1 MSNWSGFWRFTVR
14 RALIGLLQIAILLG
28 LIFVLSMLMPG
39 DAADVQSS
47 DLTSAAQRDRTRA
60 VLGLDVAPL
69 ERFLTWAGHALTG
82 DLGMSYARGEP
93 VHAVITEPFLISAAL
108 AVLTTLLL
116 IPVGFGAGFLAGLRP
131 GSLWDRAITT
141 VSIGLESIP
150 DFILAVVLVTYVAI
164 GLRWFPATF
173 VGVDLHQAM
182 THPAHLVLP
191 LTVMVAR
198 VGAPLVRL
206 VRAGV
211 IDTMAAPYVIQA
223 QRHGVPRWSLLLRH
237 VAPNALAPA
246 MQDLGR
252 TGDGLLSGV
261 LVVEAIF
268 VMPGVATTLL
278 DAIGNRDQPV
288 ILAVLLVTGIAAIVI
303 NSLID
308 LAGAR
313 MVPTRART

>member
-1 MSNWSGFWRFTVR
+1 M
-14 RALIGLLQIAILLG
+14 QIAILLG
-28 LIFVLSMLMPG
+28 LIFMLSLLMPG

-47 DLTSAAQRDRTRA
+47 DLTSAAQRDQTRA

-69 ERFLTWAGHALTG
+69 ERFLTWSGHALTG
-82 DLGMSYARGEP
+82 DLGTSYARGVP
-93 VHAVITEPFLISAAL
+93 VHSVITEPFLISAAL
-108 AVLTTLLL
+108 ALLTTMLL

-131 GSLWDRAITT
+131 GSLRDRAITT
-141 VSIGLESIP
+141 VSIGLDSIP
-150 DFILAVVLVTYVAI
+150 DFILAVVLITYVAI

-173 VGVDLHQAM
+173 VGVDLQQAM

-211 IDTMAAPYVIQA
+211 IDTMAAPYIIQA
-223 QRHGVPRWSLLLRH
+223 QRHGVPRGSLLLRH

-288 ILAVLLVTGIAAIVI
+288 ILAVLLVTGVAAIVI

-308 LAGAR
+308 LAGTR
-313 MVPTRART
+313 MVPTGARA

>member
-1 MSNWSGFWRFTVR
+1 MGFWRFVFR
-14 RALIGLLQIAILLG
+14 RALIGLLQMAILLG
-28 LIFVLSMLMPG
+28 LIFALSLLMPG

-47 DLTSAAQRDRTRA
+47 DLTSAAQRDETRA

-69 ERFLTWAGHALTG
+69 QRFLTWCEHAITG

-93 VHAVITEPFLISAAL
+93 VSSVITEPFLVSAVLAAL
-108 AVLTTLLL
+108 TTILL
-116 IPVGFGAGFLAGLRP
+116 IPIGFGAGFLAGLRP
-131 GSLWDRAITT
+131 GSLWDRIITT
-141 VSIGLESIP
+141 ISVALDSIP
-150 DFILAVVLVTYVAI
+150 DFVLAVVLIAYLAL
-164 GLRWFPATF
+164 GLRLFPATF
-173 VGVDLHQAM
+173 VGVGLREAM

-198 VGAPLVRL
+198 ISAPLVRL

-211 IDTMAAPYVIQA
+211 IDTMTAPYIVA
-223 QRHGVPRWSLLLRH
+223 ARRHGVPRWSLLLRH

-252 TGDGLLSGV
+252 TGDSLLSGV

-288 ILAVLLVTGIAAIVI
+288 ILAVLLITGLAAIVI
-303 NSLID
+303 NGLID

-313 MVPTRART
+313 MVPSRARA

>member
-1 MSNWSGFWRFTVR
+1 MDFWPGFWRFAAR
-14 RALIGLLQIAILLG
+14 RSLIGLLQVAILLG
-28 LIFVLSMLMPG
+28 LVFVLSLLMPG

-47 DLTSAAQRDRTRA
+47 DLTSAAQREQTRA
-60 VLGLDVAPL
+60 ILGLDVAPL
-69 ERFLTWAGHALTG
+69 QRFLAWLGQVISG
-82 DLGMSYARGEP
+82 DLGISYARGES
-93 VHAVITEPFLISAAL
+93 VSAVIVEPFLVSAAL
-108 AVLTTLLL
+108 AVLTTVLLV
-116 IPVGFGAGFLAGLRP
+116 PVGLGAGFAAGLRP
-131 GSLWDRAITT
+131 GSIRDRIITT
-141 VSIGLESIP
+141 VSVGLDSIP
-150 DFILAVVLVTYVAI
+150 DFVLAVVLIAYLAI
-164 GLRWFPATF
+164 GLQFFPATF
-173 VGVDLHQAM
+173 VGVGLHEVM

-211 IDTMAAPYVIQA
+211 IDTMTAPYIVA
-223 QRHGVPRWSLLLRH
+223 ARRHGVPRWSLLLRH

-252 TGDGLLSGV
+252 TGDSLLSGV

-288 ILAVLLVTGIAAIVI
+288 ILAVLLVTGVAAIAV
-303 NSLID
+303 NTLID

-313 MVPTRART
+313 MVPGRARA

>member
-1 MSNWSGFWRFTVR
+1 MGPLAGFSRFAAR
-14 RALIGLLQIAILLG
+14 RALIGLLQVAILLG
-28 LIFVLSMLMPG
+28 LIFVLSLLMPG

-47 DLTSAAQRDRTRA
+47 DLTSAGQREQTRA

-69 ERFLTWAGHALTG
+69 QRFLDWCGNALTG
-82 DLGMSYARGEP
+82 DLGTSYARGEP
-93 VHAVITEPFLISAAL
+93 VQSVIAEPFLVSAAL

-116 IPVGFGAGFLAGLRP
+116 IPVGFGAGFAAGVRP
-131 GSLWDRAITT
+131 GSVRDRVITT
-141 VSIGLESIP
+141 VSVGLDSIP
-150 DFILAVVLVTYVAI
+150 DFVLAVVLIAYLAI

-173 VGVDLHQAM
+173 VGVGPYQAL
-182 THPAHLVLP
+182 TDPALLVLP

-198 VGAPLVRL
+198 VAAPLVRL

-211 IDTMAAPYVIQA
+211 IDTMTMPYIAQA
-223 QRHGVPRWSLLLRH
+223 RRHGVPRWSLLLRH

-268 VMPGVATTLL
+268 VLPGVATTLL
-278 DAIGNRDQPV
+278 DAVGNRDQPV
-288 ILAVLLVTGIAAIVI
+288 ILAILLVTGLAAIVV
-303 NSLID
+303 NGLID
-308 LAGAR
+308 AVGTR
-313 MVPTRART
+313 MVPGRRAV